1 MDLKNDVQDDV
12 QVDVKRVASDEHQN
26 RVPPAEPVA
35 PKSRSRKRSITIFI
49 VVSILNA
56 ALLILLWTQLLTPAH
71 NNNTSSMQN
80 NTSDSGLGDVSS
92 PLIGKPAPDFTLAQ
106 LGVSGTSGNSG
117 VRLSSFKGKPV
128 ILNFW
133 ASWCDPCNAEAP
145 FLQKTWATHLQQQG
159 VVLIGID
166 GQEQASAAQA
176 FLHKYKIDY
185 PNVQDTLDG
194 SVGIRYGVA
203 GFPTT
208 IFIDRNGT
216 VVAKSIAALDEKT
229 LNLELKK
236 LHLN

>member
-12 QVDVKRVASDEHQN
+12 QVDVNSVASDEHQN
-26 RVPPAEPVA
+26 QGPLTEPT
-35 PKSRSRKRSITIFI
+35 PLKSRSRKRSITIFI
-49 VVSILNA
+49 VVSILNV
-56 ALLILLWTQLLTPAH
+56 ALLSLLWTQLLTPAH
-71 NNNTSSMQN
+71 NNNNSSMQN

-106 LGVSGTSGNSG
+106 LGASGASGNSR

-145 FLQKTWATHLQQQG
+145 FLQKTWASRLQQQG
-159 VVLIGID
+159 AVLIGID

-176 FLHKYKIDY
+176 FLHKYNIDY

-208 IFIDRNGT
+208 IFIDRNGI

-229 LNLELKK
+229 LNQELIK

>member
-12 QVDVKRVASDEHQN
+12 LDDVKSAAPAVHQN
-26 RVPPAEPVA
+26 EGPLAEPA
-35 PKSRSRKRSITIFI
+35 ALKSRSRKRSITIFI

-71 NNNTSSMQN
+71 NNNNLSMQN

-92 PLIGKPAPDFTLAQ
+92 PLIGKSAPDFTLSRLDA
-106 LGVSGTSGNSG
+106 SGNL
-117 VRLSSFKGKPV
+117 RLSSFKGKPV

-145 FLQKTWATHLQQQG
+145 FLQKTWATRLQQQG

-166 GQEQASAAQA
+166 GQEQATAAQA
-176 FLHKYKIDY
+176 FLRKYKIAY